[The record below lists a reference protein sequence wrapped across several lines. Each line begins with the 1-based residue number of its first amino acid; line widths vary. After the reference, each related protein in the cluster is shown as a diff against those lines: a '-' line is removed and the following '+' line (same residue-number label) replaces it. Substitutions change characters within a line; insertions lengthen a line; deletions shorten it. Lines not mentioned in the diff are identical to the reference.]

1 MRHSGTYIWWGTLTA
16 GTERLKKKTKQM
28 NLMKINQIFGGS
40 WLCLAQSF
48 WSAFLYRKR
57 NRRGILENFSN
68 SEVKRMERIKMRK
81 SGMAIFLLG
90 ACVLMLAAC
99 GNETEHREKLSTTLL
114 KRYTRNLLEET
125 EEENGK
131 TGDIQMQKMIVEV
144 SGQRF
149 EADLFDNETVQAL
162 RDRLPM
168 TINMEELHGNEKYD
182 YLDEELPSNPENI
195 GSIKTGISCCLALIV
210 LFCFSRTLIL
220 LTTTPGLVI

>member
-1 MRHSGTYIWWGTLTA
+1 
-16 GTERLKKKTKQM
+16 
-28 NLMKINQIFGGS
+28 
-40 WLCLAQSF
+40 
-48 WSAFLYRKR
+48 
-57 NRRGILENFSN
+57 
-68 SEVKRMERIKMRK
+68 MERVKMRK

-99 GNETEHREKLSTTLL
+99 GNETEHREKTQHYITETD
-114 KRYTRNLLEET
+114 TRNLLEET

>member
-1 MRHSGTYIWWGTLTA
+1 
-16 GTERLKKKTKQM
+16 
-28 NLMKINQIFGGS
+28 
-40 WLCLAQSF
+40 
-48 WSAFLYRKR
+48 
-57 NRRGILENFSN
+57 
-68 SEVKRMERIKMRK
+68 MRK

-99 GNETEHREKLSTTLL
+99 GNETEHREKTQHYITETD
-114 KRYTRNLLEET
+114 TRNLLEET

-162 RDRLPM
+162 SYMLPM
-168 TINMEELHGNEKYD
+168 TINMEEMHGNEKYD

-195 GSIKTGISCCLALIV
+195 GSIKTGDIMLFGSDCIV
-210 LFCFSRTLIL
+210 LFFKDFDTSYNYTRIGHIKDEAGFANALSGGTVEV
-220 LTTTPGLVI
+220 TFGAGE